1 MKTSIKLHLTTVL
14 VLISMVLGFETAQA
28 QALDSIVG
36 IWKTYD
42 DDTNQPAAL
51 VEIAE
56 KNGIYSGVITKLLDP
71 NAPVYCSKCTDSRKG
86 KPVNGLE
93 ILTGLRK
100 TGDSYSGGQILDPD
114 DGEIYRA
121 EIKPKDQGSKLE
133 LRAYIGIPLL
143 GRTQSWT
150 REK

>member
-1 MKTSIKLHLTTVL
+1 MKTTIKLHLTTVL
-14 VLISMVLGFETAQA
+14 VLISLVFGFETAQA
-28 QALDSIVG
+28 QASDSIVG

-86 KPVNGLE
+86 KPVIGLE